1 MHFSSVHMIS
11 IEEAREAIRNDE
23 IVIYPTDT
31 VLGMGC
37 NPFSQK
43 AVDKLF
49 EIKEKK
55 SNGLSIML
63 NNTAEIYDYGIVN
76 KKYEN
81 IISNFLPGPI
91 TLIMKS
97 KKKFAEGVTRNEN
110 IAIRIPLNKTSNDLA
125 KNIPVITTSANIH
138 GKDIAKDISE
148 AKIIFG
154 NNCYYLEGEKPTGIE
169 STILDI
175 SKDKPEVIRIGA
187 LYSSILEE
195 MLES

>member
-1 MHFSSVHMIS
+1 MIS

-49 EIKEKK
+49 KIKGKK

-63 NNTAEIYDYGIVN
+63 NNTGEIYDYCSVN
-76 KKYEN
+76 KKYEK

-97 KKKFAEGVTRNEN
+97 KKVFAKGVTRNET

-138 GKDIAKDISE
+138 GEDIAKNIEE
-148 AKIIFG
+148 AKTIFG
-154 NNCYYLEGEKPTGIE
+154 DNCYYLEGEKPTGIE
-169 STILDI
+169 STIIDI
-175 SKDKPEVIRIGA
+175 SKDKPEVRRVGA
-187 LYSSILEE
+187 LYSTILEE

>member
-1 MHFSSVHMIS
+1 MIS

-49 EIKEKK
+49 EIKGKK

-63 NNTAEIYDYGIVN
+63 NNTTEIYDYGIVN

-148 AKIIFG
+148 AKIIINF
-154 NNCYYLEGEKPTGIE
+154 LFI
-169 STILDI
+169 I
-175 SKDKPEVIRIGA
+175 
-187 LYSSILEE
+187 
-195 MLES
+195 

>member
-1 MHFSSVHMIS
+1 MIS

-49 EIKEKK
+49 KIKGKK

-63 NNTAEIYDYGIVN
+63 NNTGEIYDYCSVN
-76 KKYEN
+76 KKYEK
-81 IISNFLPGPI
+81 IISKFLPGPI

-97 KKKFAEGVTRNEN
+97 KKVFAKGVTRNET

-138 GKDIAKDISE
+138 GEDIAKNIEE
-148 AKIIFG
+148 AKNIFG
-154 NNCYYLEGEKPTGIE
+154 DNCYYLEGEKPTGIE

-175 SKDKPEVIRIGA
+175 SKDKPEVRRIGA
-187 LYSSILEE
+187 LYSTILEE

>member
-1 MHFSSVHMIS
+1 MIS

-49 EIKEKK
+49 KIKGKK

-63 NNTAEIYDYGIVN
+63 NNTGEIYDYCSVN
-76 KKYEN
+76 KKYEK

-97 KKKFAEGVTRNEN
+97 KKVFAKGVTRNET

-138 GKDIAKDISE
+138 GEDIAKNIEE

-154 NNCYYLEGEKPTGIE
+154 DNCYYLEGEKPTGIE
-169 STILDI
+169 STIIDI
-175 SKDKPEVIRIGA
+175 SKDKPEVRRVGA
-187 LYSSILEE
+187 LYSTILEE

>member
-1 MHFSSVHMIS
+1 MIS

-49 EIKEKK
+49 KIKGKK

-63 NNTAEIYDYGIVN
+63 NNTGEIYDYCSVN
-76 KKYEN
+76 KKYEK
-81 IISNFLPGPI
+81 IISNFLQGPI

-97 KKKFAEGVTRNEN
+97 KKVFAKGVTRNET

-125 KNIPVITTSANIH
+125 KTIPVITTSANIH
-138 GKDIAKDISE
+138 GEDIAKNIEE
-148 AKIIFG
+148 AKNIFG
-154 NNCYYLEGEKPTGIE
+154 DNCYYLEGEKPTGIE

-175 SKDKPEVIRIGA
+175 SKDKPEVRRIGA
-187 LYSSILEE
+187 LYSTIMEE

>member
-1 MHFSSVHMIS
+1 MIS
-11 IEEAREAIRNDE
+11 IEEARKAIRNEE

-49 EIKEKK
+49 EIKRKK

-63 NNTAEIYDYGIVN
+63 NSKKEIYDYCEIN

-81 IISNFLPGPI
+81 IISDFLPGPI

-97 KKKFAEGVTRNEN
+97 KKEFAKGVTRDGT
-110 IAIRIPLNKTSNDLA
+110 IAIRVPLNKTANDLA
-125 KNIPVITTSANIH
+125 KESPVVTTSANIH
-138 GKDIAKDISE
+138 GGKIAENMKE
-148 AKIIFG
+148 AKTIFG

-169 STILDI
+169 STIIDL
-175 SKDKPEVIRIGA
+175 SKNKPEVRRIGA
-187 LYSSILEE
+187 LYSTILEN
-195 MLES
+195 MLEF

>member
-1 MHFSSVHMIS
+1 MIS

-49 EIKEKK
+49 KIKGKK
-55 SNGLSIML
+55 SNGLSVML
-63 NNTAEIYDYGIVN
+63 NNTGEIYDYCSVN
-76 KKYEN
+76 KKYEK

-97 KKKFAEGVTRNEN
+97 KKIFAKGVTRNET

-125 KNIPVITTSANIH
+125 KNIPIITTSANIH
-138 GKDIAKDISE
+138 GEDIAKNIEE
-148 AKIIFG
+148 AKTIFG
-154 NNCYYLEGEKPTGIE
+154 DNCYYLEGEKPTGIE

-175 SKDKPEVIRIGA
+175 SKDKPEVRRIGA
-187 LYSSILEE
+187 LYSTILEE

>member
-1 MHFSSVHMIS
+1 MIS
-11 IEEAREAIRNDE
+11 IEEARKAIRNEE

-49 EIKEKK
+49 EIKRKK

-63 NNTAEIYDYGIVN
+63 NSKKEIYDYCEIN
-76 KKYEN
+76 KKYEKV
-81 IISNFLPGPI
+81 ISDFLPGPI

-97 KKKFAEGVTRNEN
+97 KKEFAKGVTRNGT
-110 IAIRIPLNKTSNDLA
+110 IAIRVPLNKTANDLA
-125 KNIPVITTSANIH
+125 KESPVVTTSANIN
-138 GKDIAKDISE
+138 GKEIAGDMEE
-148 AKIIFG
+148 AKTIFG

-169 STILDI
+169 STIIDL
-175 SKDKPEVIRIGA
+175 SKNKPEVRRIGA
-187 LYSSILEE
+187 LYSTILED
-195 MLES
+195 MLEF

>member
-1 MHFSSVHMIS
+1 MIS

-49 EIKEKK
+49 KIKGKK

-63 NNTAEIYDYGIVN
+63 NNTGEIYDYCSVN
-76 KKYEN
+76 KKYEK

-91 TLIMKS
+91 TLIMKA
-97 KKKFAEGVTRNEN
+97 KKVFAKGVTRNET

-138 GKDIAKDISE
+138 GEDIAKNIEE
-148 AKIIFG
+148 AKNIFG
-154 NNCYYLEGEKPTGIE
+154 DNCYYLEGEKPTGIE

-175 SKDKPEVIRIGA
+175 SKDKPEVRRIGA
-187 LYSSILEE
+187 LYSTILEE

>member
-1 MHFSSVHMIS
+1 MIS
-11 IEEAREAIRNDE
+11 IEEARKAIRNEE

-49 EIKEKK
+49 EIKRKK

-63 NNTAEIYDYGIVN
+63 NSKKEIYDYCEIN
-76 KKYEN
+76 KKYEKV
-81 IISNFLPGPI
+81 ISDFLPGPI

-97 KKKFAEGVTRNEN
+97 KKEFAKGVTRNGT
-110 IAIRIPLNKTSNDLA
+110 IAIRVPLNKTANDLA
-125 KNIPVITTSANIH
+125 KESPVVTTSANIH
-138 GKDIAKDISE
+138 GKEIAGDMEE
-148 AKIIFG
+148 AKTIFG

-169 STILDI
+169 STIIDL
-175 SKDKPEVIRIGA
+175 SKNKPEVRRIGA
-187 LYSSILEE
+187 LYSTILED
-195 MLES
+195 MLEF

>member
-1 MHFSSVHMIS
+1 MIS
-11 IEEAREAIRNDE
+11 NEEAREAIRNDE

-49 EIKEKK
+49 KIKGKK

-63 NNTAEIYDYGIVN
+63 NNTGEIYDYCSVN
-76 KKYEN
+76 KKYEK

-97 KKKFAEGVTRNEN
+97 KKVFAKGVTRNET

-138 GKDIAKDISE
+138 GEDIAKNIEE
-148 AKIIFG
+148 AKNIFG
-154 NNCYYLEGEKPTGIE
+154 DNCYYLEGEKPTGIE

-175 SKDKPEVIRIGA
+175 SKDKPEVRRIGA
-187 LYSSILEE
+187 LYSPIQEE